1 MNFAFVDRRDIEEY
15 ERGLALYLEGKM
27 PEERFTPFRL
37 QMGIYGQRQDGV
49 QMVRVK
55 IPSGALT
62 AQQLRVVGEVC
73 DRYAGRLGAPKLVHV
88 TTRQDLQMHFV
99 DLKDT
104 PAILR
109 RLADAGLTTRE
120 ACGNTVRNVTSCFL
134 AGRCPAARADVSVH
148 ARAFAQYFLRHPL
161 TQQFPRK
168 FKVCFSG
175 CEADCARAGMHDIGF
190 IAKEQNG
197 RRGFAVWAAGGLSA
211 QPMSAI
217 LIEEFIPEERLFV
230 VAEALMRI
238 HFYFSDRKRRARAR
252 MKYVAAKLGREG
264 FLAEYRR
271 QLAAIE
277 HAHAKGARLPDAH
290 WRTPKEPLPEGPL
303 AHVRQ
308 VDGKISVFVR
318 LFRGDLTPQQCAA
331 LADAAEAF
339 GSGEL
344 RTTPS
349 QDIIVVDVPEDRVD
363 ALQSRLTEAGLSVGD
378 AGGVR
383 DVVVC
388 PGVESCRLAI
398 TSSRGLAKALSE
410 VVDARAGNPALA
422 PCRVHISG
430 CQHSCGQHH
439 IADFGLHGLAKKI
452 AGRAVPHYQ
461 FHLGGSGK
469 AGEGFGYV
477 TVPVPAAKAPQALA
491 ALMDA
496 YARERINGESVRA
509 WVERVGKAHVD
520 AILAPF
526 AGEEGEVEG
535 LVYDWDETQP
545 FSTKDNKPGEC
556 AAAVIG
562 MTEATI
568 AEAQYHLRLASSHL
582 ENGFTEDAVQ
592 ALEIAAAAAA
602 RAWCIQKGEVP
613 KKPAEAIA
621 KAIELFAEDAA
632 LVTMLARTQAALARA
647 REDAREALQ
656 AIQKLVAHT
665 SNRLGPLAAAEDAR
679 AQEAPKAAAQA
690 AKEELPLL
698 DLTGVACPMNF
709 VKTKVRLA
717 QMPKGARLVV
727 ILDDGEPIANVPAS
741 LEQEG
746 QKVLAR
752 DQLAD
757 GRWRIVVE
765 RCV

>member
-15 ERGLALYLEGKM
+15 ERGLKLYLEGKM
-27 PEERFTPFRL
+27 PEARFTPFRL
-37 QMGIYGQRQDGV
+37 QMGIYGQRQEGV
-49 QMVRVK
+49 QMVRIKV
-55 IPSGALT
+55 PGGVLSAD
-62 AQQLRVVGEVC
+62 QLRVVGEIC
-73 DRYAGRLGAPKLVHV
+73 DRHAGRLGAPKLVHV

-99 DLKDT
+99 ALEDT

-134 AGRCPAARADVSVH
+134 AGRCPAARADASVH
-148 ARAFAQYFLRHPL
+148 ARAFAQHFLRHPL
-161 TQQFPRK
+161 AQHFPRK
-168 FKVCFSG
+168 FKVSFSG
-175 CEADCARAGMHDIGF
+175 CAADCAGAGMHDIGF
-190 IAKEQNG
+190 IAKEKDG
-197 RRGFAVWAAGGLSA
+197 RRGFEVWAAGGLSV
-211 QPMSAI
+211 QPMGAI
-217 LIEEFIPEERLFV
+217 LVEEFVPEERLFL

-277 HAHAKGARLPDAH
+277 RAHARDARLPDAG
-290 WRTPKEPLPEGPL
+290 WRTPEATLPEGPH
-303 AHVRQ
+303 ASVRQ
-308 VDGKISVFVR
+308 PDGLMSVFVR
-318 LFRGDLTPQQCAA
+318 LFRGDLTPAQCAA
-331 LADAAEAF
+331 LADAARDF
-339 GSGEL
+339 GSGAL
-344 RTTPS
+344 LTTPS
-349 QDIIVVDVPEDRVD
+349 QNVVVPDVPEARVE
-363 ALQSRLTEAGLSVGD
+363 ALRAALAGAGLAVG
-378 AGGVR
+378 GVHGVR

-398 TSSRGLAKALSE
+398 TSSRGLARALAD
-410 VVDARAGNPALA
+410 VVDARAQEPALA

-439 IADFGLHGLAKKI
+439 VADFGLHGLARKI

-461 FHLGGSGK
+461 LHLGGSGR
-469 AGEGFGYV
+469 AGRGFGLA
-477 TVPVPAAKAPQALA
+477 TAPVPAAKAPEALA

-496 YARERINGESVRA
+496 YARERADGEDVRA
-509 WVERVGKAHVD
+509 WAERVGEAHVN

-526 AGEEGEVEG
+526 AGGPDEVEA
-535 LVYDWDETQP
+535 LVRDWDETQP

-562 MTEATI
+562 MTDATI
-568 AEAQYHLRLASSHL
+568 AEAQYHLRLSGSHL
-582 ENGFTEDAVQ
+582 ENGFVEDAVQ
-592 ALEIAAAAAA
+592 ALETAAAAAA

-613 KKPAEAIA
+613 EQASEALA
-621 KAIELFAEDAA
+621 KAIELFAADAA

-647 REDAREALQ
+647 RDDAREAHA
-656 AIQKLVAHT
+656 AIRKLVEHT
-665 SNRLGPLAAAEDAR
+665 SARLGPLGRAEGEEAHAEEAPGAAARDEPA
-679 AQEAPKAAAQA
+679 
-690 AKEELPLL
+690 LL

-717 QMPKGARLVV
+717 QMPKGARLAV

-752 DQLAD
+752 ERLAD

-765 RCV
+765 RRV